1 MAKERTR
8 ALVLGGGGVAGIAW
22 ETGVLFG
29 LAEGGIDP
37 LAADLLLGTS
47 AGAAVA
53 AQISSGVQLAELYDK
68 HAFPQEESSEL
79 TVDFDAEKM
88 MAEFVPLLSGR
99 EPGQEMRAAIGSY
112 ALAASTVPERRRREV
127 IEARLPSHE
136 WPDRDLRIVAV
147 DASSGEERVFTPK
160 DADTVP
166 LVDAVAASC
175 AVPGIWPPVTVDGH
189 RYVDGG
195 IRSSTN
201 VDLADGHDVVLVLAP
216 VADLGP
222 LEPAVAKVASRLEK
236 RKSTVVIRPDEASL
250 AAMGNNP
257 LDPATARPAAQAGRA
272 QAAAVLDEVRAVW
285 LDG

>member
-1 MAKERTR
+1 MAKARKR

-37 LAADLLLGTS
+37 LAADLLVGTS

-88 MAEFVPLLSGR
+88 MAELVPLLTRR

-112 ALAASTVPERRRREV
+112 ALAAATVPERRRREV

-136 WPDRDLRIVAV
+136 WPDRPLRIVAV
-147 DASSGEERVFTPK
+147 DAATGEERVFSPA
-160 DADTVP
+160 DAETVP

-175 AVPGIWPPVTVDGH
+175 AVPGIWPPVTIDGR

-201 VDLADGHDVVLVLAP
+201 LDLADGNDVVLVLAP

-236 RKSTVVIRPDEASL
+236 RKSTVVVRPDEASL
-250 AAMGNNP
+250 AAMGSNP
-257 LDPATARPAAQAGRA
+257 LDPATARPSAQAGRA
-272 QAAAVLDEVRAVW
+272 QAAALLDDVRAIW
-285 LDG
+285 SD